1 METKKV
7 PSADINKKS
16 TLFLAIG
23 LLASLSLTFVAFEWK
38 QYNRGDLMDLGVIMD
53 DFGDIIEVPLTEQP
67 PPKAPPLQQPEI
79 VPIPDDEEIN
89 EVVEINLDVDI
100 TETTEIEN
108 LVFEPV
114 PTEEVAEEV
123 HLVVEEYAKFPGGWD
138 EWAKFLNKNFE
149 YPRQAQRSGIEGTV
163 HLSFVVDA
171 KGIISDIEVTRG
183 IGGGCNEEAIRVL
196 KLSPKWTP
204 GKQRGVAVKSR
215 MAIQIKFGLR

>member
-1 METKKV
+1 M
-7 PSADINKKS
+7 
-16 TLFLAIG
+16 
-23 LLASLSLTFVAFEWK
+23 
-38 QYNRGDLMDLGVIMD
+38 
-53 DFGDIIEVPLTEQP
+53 
-67 PPKAPPLQQPEI
+67 
-79 VPIPDDEEIN
+79 
-89 EVVEINLDVDI
+89 
-100 TETTEIEN
+100 
-108 LVFEPV
+108 
-114 PTEEVAEEV
+114 
-123 HLVVEEYAKFPGGWD
+123 EEYAKFPGGWD